1 MKTLKISF
9 ILLAFIT
16 FGCGGGGTS
25 SSSEE
30 ETAESGTD
38 TTEETTDAQSSSSD
52 MESMSEEPAQ
62 DVVDLAIA
70 TENLSTLVTAVQAA
84 ELVETLKGEGP
95 FTVFAPTNAAFGALP
110 EGTLED
116 LLKPENKDQLAA
128 VLTYH
133 VVAGKVMSG
142 DLSDGMTATTVNGND
157 ITISVG
163 EGVQINGANV
173 TTADVEASN
182 GVVHIIDA
190 VILPPSE

>member
-1 MKTLKISF
+1 MKILKISF
-9 ILLAFIT
+9 VLLAFIT
-16 FGCGGGGTS
+16 FGCGGGGSTS
-25 SSSEE
+25 NTEE
-30 ETAESGTD
+30 ETTETD
-38 TTEETTDAQSSSSD
+38 ATMEETTDAESSASD
-52 MESMSEEPAQ
+52 METAPEEPAQ
-62 DVVDLAIA
+62 DIVDLAIA

-84 ELVETLKGEGP
+84 ELVETLKGDGP

-142 DLSDGMTATTVNGND
+142 DLSDGMTATTVNGKD

-163 EGVQINGANV
+163 EGVQINDANV
-173 TTADVEASN
+173 TTADIEGSN